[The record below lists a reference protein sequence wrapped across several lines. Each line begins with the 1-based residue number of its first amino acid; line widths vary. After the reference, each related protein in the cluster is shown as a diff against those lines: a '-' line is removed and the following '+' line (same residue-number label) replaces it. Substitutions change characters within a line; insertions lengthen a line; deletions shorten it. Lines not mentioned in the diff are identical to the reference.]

1 MHIPIYFTYIITYLL
16 RMSTCTESNNTF
28 TCDDITC
35 EYCQNIFTTKQS
47 YRIHLKKCDKADKLL
62 LCQREIL
69 ELRTKYEEKCNQLKL
84 YKDKL
89 KEIKREHA
97 EELDNM
103 RKESHEKINKLKSL
117 SKEKWNRIKQEKAA
131 EMEHLIYTHTEELQ
145 NTLEE
150 RLQLSRKV
158 EQSEKR
164 IAFYTENI
172 TTLQMKHTEKEE
184 QNQELQIENN
194 RKDEH
199 IHRLQTQILERDAT
213 IRQLRDQIS
222 IFGPVL
228 SVISIVK
235 HSIVGRQHQREQPVA
250 LMQ

>member
-1 MHIPIYFTYIITYLL
+1 MHNPIYFTYSFN
-16 RMSTCTESNNTF
+16 MSTYSSF

-84 YKDKL
+84 CKDKL
-89 KEIKREHA
+89 KKTNQEYT
-97 EELDNM
+97 EELDKM
-103 RKESHEKINKLKSL
+103 RRESHEKINKLKL
-117 SKEKWNRIKQEKAA
+117 ISKEKWNRLKQEKGD
-131 EMEHLIYTHTEELQ
+131 EIEHLIYTHTEELQ

-158 EQSEKR
+158 EQYEKR
-164 IAFYTENI
+164 IASYTENI
-172 TTLQMKHTEKEE
+172 NILQTKNTEKE
-184 QNQELQIENN
+184 NHIQELQTQNN
-194 RKDEH
+194 RKDDH
-199 IHRLQTQILERDAT
+199 IHRLQTQILERDET

-228 SVISIVK
+228 SVISMVK
-235 HSIVGRQHQREQPVA
+235 HSIVGRQQQREQPV
-250 LMQ
+250 LQMQ